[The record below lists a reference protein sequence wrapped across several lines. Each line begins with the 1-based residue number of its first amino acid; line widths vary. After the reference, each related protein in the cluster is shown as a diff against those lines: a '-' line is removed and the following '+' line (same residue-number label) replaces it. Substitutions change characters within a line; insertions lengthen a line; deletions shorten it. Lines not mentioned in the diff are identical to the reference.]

1 VRNPQLAMSDAE
13 TNWTEFREFATVDLE
28 QSFVIAWES
37 DGQSLM
43 IDLDVVLRPEHTFY
57 EEPRPAEGACYRPA
71 VIEFPTCTQ
80 ITVPGKDGSDDV
92 AEAIESL
99 KVGRIA
105 GFRRTGNGCYAI
117 SGEFGTVGINSE
129 RPLLRLKVPLTGAP
143 GSKPEANQE

>member
-1 VRNPQLAMSDAE
+1 VRNLQQAMSDTE

-37 DGQSLM
+37 EGQSLM
-43 IDLDVVLRPEHTFY
+43 IDLDVVLRPEHPFY

-80 ITVPGKDGSDDV
+80 ITAPGIDGGEDV

-99 KVGRIA
+99 QAGRIA
-105 GFRRTGNGCYAI
+105 GFRRTGNGRYAI

-129 RPLLRLKVPLTGAP
+129 RPLLRLKAPLTRIP
-143 GSKPEANQE
+143 DSKPEGNQE